1 MKNTAWTK
9 VESGQ
14 IVSFLYRSKN
24 STKTEKRTVLCIDP
38 SYTYRKKST
47 GRNVKLFIGLQLETT
62 LRGPINSAKLDKM
75 IRILGGVRLD
85 DGAVEVG
92 NFTGRERMQ
101 DTDTENL
108 LEKVRGLRKFIQKND
123 VFRTYFLRECRKRRV
138 FLVDDYQRLPKK
150 HTDKIIL
157 EQNLERLINED

>member
-1 MKNTAWTK
+1 MKNTSWQNIQ
-9 VESGQ
+9 SGQ

-47 GRNVKLFIGLQLETT
+47 GRNVKLFVGIQLETT
-62 LRGPINSAKLDKM
+62 LRGPINSAKLDKV
-75 IRILGGVRLD
+75 ITLLGGARLD
-85 DGAVEVG
+85 NKVVEVG
-92 NFTGRERMQ
+92 SFSDKMA

-108 LEKVRGLRKFIQKND
+108 LERVKGLKRFIQKND

-138 FLVDDYQRLPKK
+138 FLIDDYQRLPKK

-157 EQNLERLINED
+157 EQNLEKIINEN

>member
-47 GRNVKLFIGLQLETT
+47 GRNVKLFVGLQLETT

-75 IRILGGVRLD
+75 IRILGGVRSE

>member
-47 GRNVKLFIGLQLETT
+47 GRNVKLFVGLQLETT
-62 LRGPINSAKLDKM
+62 LRGPINSAKLDKV
-75 IRILGGVRLD
+75 IRLLGGVRSE

>member
-75 IRILGGVRLD
+75 IRILGGVRSE